1 MIFFFRPRLTP
12 RAFSFF
18 ISLLPFF
25 FFSAGYD
32 PAFFVCLFRRIVSGM
47 FIVHCAGCH
56 PACPSYPLI
65 HSSPSLYGEGRGGV
79 IPSPSPPVRHFPFLY
94 PPRLADWKCRFVP
107 LPLHG
112 GVGGGFLIYDFL
124 SFSAFFPFSSCIFH
138 FFVVPLHPITIL
150 LYDISMLTVGD

>member
-65 HSSPSLYGEGRGGV
+65 HSSFLPPSMGRVGV
-79 IPSPSPPVRHFPFLY
+79 GLSLPPLPPFGISLFCIRQDWRIGNAALSLSPSMEESEGASLSMIFSLFLLFSPFPLAYSIFLLY
-94 PPRLADWKCRFVP
+94 LCTRLRYYC
-107 LPLHG
+107 
-112 GVGGGFLIYDFL
+112 
-124 SFSAFFPFSSCIFH
+124 
-138 FFVVPLHPITIL
+138 TIL
-150 LYDISMLTVGD
+150 VC